1 MGSNQKNNLFSG
13 DNRTAFDKRNEYDA
27 AFTGG
32 DDDFQKTAAAQVD
45 QITLN
50 HIQLEGVDDSPS
62 NLKGKRQNSK

>member
-13 DNRTAFDKRNEYDA
+13 DNRMAFDKRNEYDA

-50 HIQLEGVDDSPS
+50 HI
-62 NLKGKRQNSK
+62 